1 MSLYRQIWIA
11 AAILMLGI
19 FGITFAINATTSS
32 QYLEQQLSLKNNDDA
47 NALALSLSQQALDA
61 TVLELQ
67 LAAMLDQGAY
77 DYIRLT
83 SPDGTVVFERSS
95 DVTPPLSTAVAWM
108 KTLFPIEATPGT
120 AEVSNGWNPIG
131 TLTLK
136 SMDSFA
142 YYELWEGA
150 QRMLVAL
157 VAAIIFAAVLG
168 NLLLRIILRP
178 LAQVVQQA
186 KAIGERRFLT
196 LDEPF
201 TTELAEVTRSMNELA
216 KRVKDM
222 LTREAD
228 ELTRKRATTDIDTV
242 TGLLQREA
250 FMGRLKNALN
260 SAEAASTGVIALVRV
275 SNLAKFNQLYGHN
288 SVDNLLKDIGQSIIN
303 LGLAE
308 DGGAAGRLNGS
319 DFCAIAPNHSDA
331 DAFGKQLQMAIAQVI
346 ERHGMTE
353 QSTLPGSC
361 IDYATGDAISEV
373 FTNLDSALIAADNAA
388 DSSMIVAVRGAN
400 LGAPAREV
408 AVRWRE
414 LIRQG
419 IDAKTFSLASEP
431 VINGR
436 GETLRWDS
444 NLSLQVDDQVHT
456 AKTFI
461 PWVYRHDLGRELDQL
476 ALELALDAVHAHQ
489 APINI
494 TLTASSFTSADFGWL
509 ESLLATHSEQAKQL
523 TVEIGES
530 VAFSH
535 QASVAA
541 FFKVAHAHGAKVGI
555 GHVGH
560 RIADVAKLSELGVD
574 FIKLDPVFIHDI
586 DSNAGN
592 AALCRAYA
600 NIAQS
605 LDIDCIAS
613 GVANAEELKAAFAAG
628 ATAATGS
635 AVSVPAG

>member
-32 QYLEQQLSLKNNDDA
+32 HYLEQQLTLKNNDDA
-47 NALALSLSQQALDA
+47 NALAMSLSQQALDD

-67 LAAMLDQGAY
+67 LAAKLDQGAY

-83 SPDGTVVFERSS
+83 APDGAVLFDRGS
-95 DVTPPLSTAVAWM
+95 DIAPSNSQAVEWM
-108 KTLFPIEATPGT
+108 EALFPIDATPGT
-120 AEVSNGWNPIG
+120 AEVTNGWNQIG

-136 SMDSFA
+136 SADSFA
-142 YYELWEGA
+142 YYELWQGA

-157 VAAIIFAAVLG
+157 VAAIVFAAVLG
-168 NLLLRIILRP
+168 NLLLRMILKP
-178 LAQVVQQA
+178 LAQVVDQA

-196 LDEPF
+196 LEEPF
-201 TTELAEVTRSMNELA
+201 TTELADVTRSMNELA
-216 KRVKDM
+216 RRVKDM

-228 ELTRKRATTDIDTV
+228 ELTRKRATTEIDSV

-250 FMGRLKNALN
+250 FMGRLKTTLN
-260 SAEAASTGVIALVRV
+260 STEAAASGVIALVRV

-288 SVDNLLKDIGQSIIN
+288 SVDNLLKDIGQSIID
-303 LGLAE
+303 LGIT
-308 DGGAAGRLNGS
+308 DDDGAAGRLNGS
-319 DFCAIAPNHSDA
+319 DFCAIAPNHGDA
-331 DAFGKQLQMAIAQVI
+331 QAFGQQLQKAIAQVI

-373 FTNLDSALIAADNAA
+373 FTNLDSSLMAADNAA
-388 DSSMIVAVRGAN
+388 DSSMIMAVRGAN

-419 IDAKTFSLASEP
+419 IDAKTFSLASAP
-431 VINGR
+431 VVNAR
-436 GETLRWDS
+436 GEMVRWDS
-444 NLSLQVDDQVHT
+444 HLLLQANDQTHS
-456 AKTFI
+456 AKEFI
-461 PWVYRHDLGRELDQL
+461 PWVYRHDLGSELDRL
-476 ALELALDAVHAHQ
+476 ALELALEAINTHDAPV
-489 APINI
+489 NI
-494 TLTASSFTSADFGWL
+494 TLTASSFISGDFGWL
-509 ESLLATHSEQAKQL
+509 ESLLAQYSAQAKQL

-541 FFKVAHAHGAKVGI
+541 FFKIAHAHGAKVGI

-574 FIKLDPVFIHDI
+574 FIKLDPVFVHDI
-586 DSNAGN
+586 DNNAGN

-605 LDIDCIAS
+605 LDIACVAS
-613 GVANAEELKAAFAAG
+613 GVATAKELKAAFDAG

-635 AVSVPAG
+635 AVSV